1 MNSKL
6 RIGTIVLTIGAIV
19 SMNPWFWII
28 TISPI
33 LLGINII
40 WTSKVSLLKKTLH
53 TLIPILIGIICF
65 LLFYHTYMK
74 YKA

>member
-28 TISPI
+28 TISPVI
-33 LLGINII
+33 LGINII

>member
-74 YKA
+74 HKA

>member
-28 TISPI
+28 TIGPVI
-33 LLGINII
+33 LGINII
-40 WTSKVSLLKKTLH
+40 WTSKVSLLKKH
-53 TLIPILIGIICF
+53 YI
-65 LLFYHTYMK
+65 H
-74 YKA
+74 

>member
-6 RIGTIVLTIGAIV
+6 RIGTIVLTIRAIV

-28 TISPI
+28 TISPVI
-33 LLGINII
+33 LGINII